1 MTSSWSAR
9 GDTQLARFREASAS
23 FYRPR
28 ACSAD
33 LLLQFGDVA
42 AIVRVRDGRVA
53 QVDDRRVSLQSWDFA
68 VRGSENGW
76 DRFWQRFPPPGW
88 HDILALNKRRE
99 FSIEGNLHPLM
110 SHLQF
115 YKDLLAC
122 ARESTT

>member
-53 QVDDRRVSLQSWDFA
+53 RVDDRRVSLHSWDFA
-68 VRGSENGW
+68 VKGSENGW

>member
-1 MTSSWSAR
+1 MTSSRSAR
-9 GDTQLARFREASAS
+9 GEQQLARFREASAS
-23 FYRPR
+23 FCRPR

-33 LLLQFGDVA
+33 LLLQFGGVA

-53 QVDDRRVSLQSWDFA
+53 QIVDHGVPLQSWDFA
-68 VRGSENGW
+68 VRGSEDGW
-76 DRFWQRFPPPGW
+76 DQFWQKFPPPGA
-88 HDILALNKRRE
+88 HDILALNKIRE

-122 ARESTT
+122 AREGTT

>member
-68 VRGSENGW
+68 VKGSENGW

>member
-1 MTSSWSAR
+1 MASSRSAR

-122 ARESTT
+122 VRESTT

>member
-1 MTSSWSAR
+1 MTSSRTAR
-9 GDTQLARFREASAS
+9 GASQLARFREASAS
-23 FYRPR
+23 FSRPR

-53 QVDDRRVSLQSWDFA
+53 QIIDERVPLKSWDFA
-68 VRGSENGW
+68 VKGSEAGW
-76 DRFWQRFPPPGW
+76 DKFWETFPPPGW

-122 ARESTT
+122 ARETAT

>member
-1 MTSSWSAR
+1 MTSSRTAR
-9 GDTQLARFREASAS
+9 GASQLARFREASAS
-23 FYRPR
+23 FSRPR

-53 QVDDRRVSLQSWDFA
+53 QIIDERVPLKSWDFA
-68 VRGSENGW
+68 VKGSEAGW
-76 DRFWQRFPPPGW
+76 DKFWEKFPPPGW

-122 ARESTT
+122 ARETAT

>member
-23 FYRPR
+23 FSRPR

-42 AIVRVRDGRVA
+42 AIVRVRDGRVT
-53 QVDDRRVSLQSWDFA
+53 QIVDQRVPLQSWDFA
-68 VRGSENGW
+68 VKGSENGW

-122 ARESTT
+122 ARDGAT

>member
-68 VRGSENGW
+68 VKGSENGW

-122 ARESTT
+122 ARDGAT

>member
-1 MTSSWSAR
+1 MTSSGPAR
-9 GDTQLARFREASAS
+9 GDTMLARFREASAS
-23 FYRPR
+23 FCRPR

-53 QVDDRRVSLQSWDFA
+53 QIVDQRVPLQSWDFA
-68 VRGSENGW
+68 VKGSENGW
-76 DRFWQRFPPPGW
+76 DQFWQKFPPAGW

-122 ARESTT
+122 ARDGAT

>member
-1 MTSSWSAR
+1 MTSSRSAR
-9 GDTQLARFREASAS
+9 GGSQLERFREASAS
-23 FYRPR
+23 FSRPR

-42 AIVRVRDGRVA
+42 AIVRVRDGRVM
-53 QVDDRRVSLQSWDFA
+53 QIVDQRIPLQSWDFA
-68 VRGSENGW
+68 VKGSENGW
-76 DRFWQRFPPPGW
+76 DQFWQKFPPPGA
-88 HDILALNKRRE
+88 HDILALNKRGE

-122 ARESTT
+122 AREDTA

>member
-1 MTSSWSAR
+1 MTSSRSAR

-28 ACSAD
+28 ACNAD
-33 LLLQFGDVA
+33 LLLQFGDAA
-42 AIVRVRDGRVA
+42 AIVRVRDGRVTEI
-53 QVDDRRVSLQSWDFA
+53 DDQRVALQSWDFA
-68 VRGSENGW
+68 VKGSENGW

-88 HDILALNKRRE
+88 HDLLALNKRRE

>member
-68 VRGSENGW
+68 VKGSENGW

-122 ARESTT
+122 VRESTT